1 MEINMAAKIVKVL
14 VPIGVIAIA
23 VVMAVGLK
31 SMRKPPEK
39 KDEARPAVL
48 ITAEPIQAQDLVYKI
63 QSQGTVKAKLET
75 SLSSEVNGRIVE
87 VAANFV
93 EGGFFNAGDLLIR
106 VEQSDYQTNVKA
118 AEASLANANA
128 ALEEEKARGRVA
140 EEEWRSFTDGK
151 APELGLR
158 RPQLAG
164 ALANVRSAEAEL
176 ERAKRDLAR
185 TEIRAPF
192 AGLVKS
198 RTVNLGQFI
207 SRGASV
213 GMIYGTDIAEV
224 RLPITDNDAAFVQ
237 LPDFTADEVKPEVVL
252 TAVVG
257 GELMQWPAK
266 LVRTEGVL
274 DERSRVIYAVAQ
286 VDDPYQRKDGSKA
299 PLRFGRFV
307 QAEILGDATTDVV
320 VVQRHLLLAQQ
331 QILVVDKDNQLQ
343 FRPVQLERTDERFA
357 YVRSG
362 FTAGDRLATSAIAN
376 PLAGTVVRIASEQDV
391 EQVAE
396 KPATEASVLTSQV
409 KE

>member
-1 MEINMAAKIVKVL
+1 MKVL
-14 VPIGVIAIA
+14 IPVGVIVVA
-23 VVMAVGLK
+23 VVLAGGLMK
-31 SMRKPPEK
+31 MRKPPEK
-39 KDEARPAVL
+39 KEEQRPAVL
-48 ITAEPIQAQDLVYKI
+48 ITATPIQTEDLVYRI
-63 QSQGTVKAKLET
+63 QSQGTVKPKLET

-87 VAANFV
+87 VAANFI
-93 EGGFFNAGDLLIR
+93 EGGFFNAGDLLIQ
-106 VEQSDYQTNVKA
+106 VEQADYQTNVKA
-118 AEASLANANA
+118 AEASLTNAQA

-185 TEIRAPF
+185 TEIRAPY
-192 AGLVKS
+192 AGMVKS
-198 RTVNLGQFI
+198 RSVNLGQFI

-213 GMIYGTDIAEV
+213 GMIYGTDVAEV
-224 RLPITDNDAAFVQ
+224 RLPITDNDAGFIK
-237 LPDFTADEVKPEVVL
+237 LPDFNNTATKPDVVL

-257 GELMQWPAK
+257 GELMQWSAK

-286 VDDPYQRKDGSKA
+286 VEDPYQRNQNTAA

-307 QAEILGDATTDVV
+307 QAQVMGNSTTDVV
-320 VVQRHLLLAQQ
+320 VVSRHLLLAQQ
-331 QILVVDKDNQLQ
+331 QILVVDKDSQLQ
-343 FRPVQLERTDERFA
+343 FRPVELERTDERFA
-357 YVRSG
+357 YVKSG
-362 FTAGDRLATSAIAN
+362 FVAGDRLATSAIAN
-376 PLAGTVVRIASEQDV
+376 PLAGTVVRIASEQEA

-396 KPATEASVLTSQV
+396 QQATAEEPVLTTLV

>member
-1 MEINMAAKIVKVL
+1 MAAKIIKVL
-14 VPIGVIAIA
+14 IPVGVIAVA
-23 VVMAVGLK
+23 VVLAGGLM

-39 KDEARPAVL
+39 KDEQRPAVL
-48 ITAEPIQAQDLVYKI
+48 ITAQPVQAEDLVYRI
-63 QSQGTVKAKLET
+63 RSQGTVKPKLET
-75 SLSSEVNGRIVE
+75 NLSSEVNGRIVE
-87 VAANFV
+87 VADNFI
-93 EGGFFNAGDLLIR
+93 EGGFFNKGDLLVR
-106 VEQSDYQTNVKA
+106 VEQADYQTNVKA
-118 AEASLANANA
+118 AEASLANAQS

-176 ERAKRDLAR
+176 ERAQRDLKR

-192 AGLVKS
+192 AGMVKS
-198 RTVNLGQFI
+198 RSVNLGQFI
-207 SRGASV
+207 SRGNQI
-213 GMIYGTDIAEV
+213 GTIYGTDIAEV
-224 RLPITDNDAAFVQ
+224 RLPITDNDSAFVQ
-237 LPDFTADEVKPEVVL
+237 LPDFTDDDIKPEVVL

-257 GELMQWPAK
+257 GEVMQWPAK

-286 VDDPYQRKDGSKA
+286 IVDPYQRDGNSDKA

-307 QAEILGDATTDVV
+307 QAEVLGDATSQVV
-320 VVQRHLLLAQQ
+320 VVPRHLLLAQQ

-343 FRPVQLERTDERFA
+343 FRTVQLERTDDRFA

-362 FTAGDRLATSAIAN
+362 FADGDRLATSAIAN
-376 PLAGTVVRIASEQDV
+376 PLAGTLVRVASEQT
-391 EQVAE
+391 EQVAD
-396 KPATEASVLTSQV
+396 KSGADDKSALTSQV
-409 KE
+409 QE

>member
-1 MEINMAAKIVKVL
+1 MAAKIIKIL
-14 VPIGVIAIA
+14 VPVGVIAVA
-23 VVMAVGLK
+23 VVLAGGLM
-31 SMRKPPEK
+31 SLRKPPEK
-39 KDEARPAVL
+39 KEEQRSAIL
-48 ITAEPIQAQDLVYKI
+48 ITAEPVQAQDLVYRI
-63 QSQGTVKAKLET
+63 RSQGTVKPKLET
-75 SLSSEVNGRIVE
+75 NLSSEVNGRIVE
-87 VAANFV
+87 VADNFI
-93 EGGFFNAGDLLIR
+93 EGGFFNEGDLLVR
-106 VEQSDYQTNVKA
+106 VEQADYQTNVKA
-118 AEASLANANA
+118 AEASLANAQA

-140 EEEWRSFTDGK
+140 EEEWRSFTDGN

-176 ERAKRDLAR
+176 ERARRDLAR

-192 AGLVKS
+192 AGMVKS
-198 RTVNLGQFI
+198 RAVNLGQFI
-207 SRGASV
+207 SRGNLV

-237 LPDFTADEVKPEVVL
+237 LPDFTDDDVKPEVIL

-257 GELMQWPAK
+257 GEMIQWPAK

-286 VDDPYQRKDGSKA
+286 IVDPYQRNGKAQA

-307 QAEILGDATTDVV
+307 QAEILGDATTQVV
-320 VVQRHLLLAQQ
+320 MVPRHLLLAQQ
-331 QILVVDKDNQLQ
+331 QILVVDKDDQLQ
-343 FRPVQLERTDERFA
+343 FRSVQLERTDDRFA

-362 FTAGDRLATSAIAN
+362 FAEGDRLATSAIAN
-376 PLAGTVVRIASEQDV
+376 PLAGTVVRVASEQT

-396 KPATEASVLTSQV
+396 QEKSADAPVLTSQV

>member
-1 MEINMAAKIVKVL
+1 MAAKIIKIMIPVGL
-14 VPIGVIAIA
+14 IVIAVA
-23 VVMAVGLK
+23 LAVGLM
-31 SMRKPPEK
+31 SLRKPPEK
-39 KDEARPAVL
+39 KQEQRQAVL
-48 ITAEPIQAQDLVYKI
+48 INAEPIQAEDLVYRIK
-63 QSQGTVKAKLET
+63 SQGTVKPKLET
-75 SLSSEVNGRIVE
+75 FLSSEVNGRIVE
-87 VAANFV
+87 VAASFI
-93 EGGFFNAGDLLIR
+93 EGGFFNEGDLLIR
-106 VEQSDYQTNVKA
+106 VEQSDYHTNVKA
-118 AEASLANANA
+118 AEASLANAQS

-140 EEEWRSFTDGK
+140 ENEWRSFTDGK

-176 ERAKRDLAR
+176 ERARRDLAR

-192 AGLVKS
+192 SGMVKS
-198 RTVNLGQFI
+198 RSVNLGQFI
-207 SRGASV
+207 SRGTSV
-213 GMIYGTDIAEV
+213 GVIYGTDVAEV
-224 RLPITDNDAAFVQ
+224 RLPITDNDSAFIQ
-237 LPDFTADEVKPEVVL
+237 LPDFAADDVKPEVVL

-257 GELMQWPAK
+257 GEVLQWPAK

-286 VDDPYQRKDGSKA
+286 INDPYQRNGNAQA

-307 QAEILGDATTDVV
+307 QAEIMGDAAKQVIVV
-320 VVQRHLLLAQQ
+320 PRHLLLAQK

-343 FRPVQLERTDERFA
+343 FRPVVLDRTDDRFA

-362 FTAGDRLATSAIAN
+362 FVTGDRLATSAIAN
-376 PLAGTVVRIASEQDV
+376 PLAGTVVRVSGDKE

-396 KPATEASVLTSQV
+396 GSASDEAAVLTTQV

>member
-1 MEINMAAKIVKVL
+1 MAAKVLKVL
-14 VPIGVIAIA
+14 IPVGVIVVA
-23 VVMAVGLK
+23 VVLAGGLMK
-31 SMRKPPEK
+31 MRKPPEK
-39 KDEARPAVL
+39 KEEQRPAVL
-48 ITAEPIQAQDLVYKI
+48 ITATPIQTEDLVYRI
-63 QSQGTVKAKLET
+63 QSQGTVKPKLET

-87 VAANFV
+87 VAANFI
-93 EGGFFNAGDLLIR
+93 EGGFFNAGDLLIQ
-106 VEQSDYQTNVKA
+106 VEQADYQTNVKA
-118 AEASLANANA
+118 AEASLTNAQA

-185 TEIRAPF
+185 TEIRAPY
-192 AGLVKS
+192 AGMVKS
-198 RTVNLGQFI
+198 RSVNLGQFI

-213 GMIYGTDIAEV
+213 GMIYGTDVAEV
-224 RLPITDNDAAFVQ
+224 RLPITDNDAGFIK
-237 LPDFTADEVKPEVVL
+237 LPDFNNTATKPDVVL

-257 GELMQWPAK
+257 GELMQWSAK

-286 VDDPYQRKDGSKA
+286 VEDPYQRNQNTAA

-307 QAEILGDATTDVV
+307 QAQVMGNSTTDVV
-320 VVQRHLLLAQQ
+320 VVSRHLLLAQQ
-331 QILVVDKDNQLQ
+331 QILVVDKDSQLQ
-343 FRPVQLERTDERFA
+343 FRPVELERTDERFA
-357 YVRSG
+357 YVKSG
-362 FTAGDRLATSAIAN
+362 FVAGDRLATSAIAN
-376 PLAGTVVRIASEQDV
+376 PLAGTVVRIASEQEA

-396 KPATEASVLTSQV
+396 QQATAEEPVLTTLV

>member
-1 MEINMAAKIVKVL
+1 MAAKIIKVL
-14 VPIGVIAIA
+14 VPVGVIAVA
-23 VVMAVGLK
+23 VALAAGLM

-39 KDEARPAVL
+39 KEEQRPAIL
-48 ITAEPIQAQDLVYKI
+48 ITAEPIQPQDLIYRI
-63 QSQGTVKAKLET
+63 QSQGTVTPKLET
-75 SLSSEVNGRIVE
+75 HLSSEVNGRIVE
-87 VAANFV
+87 VAASFI
-93 EGGFFNAGDLLIR
+93 EGGFFNAGDVLVR
-106 VEQSDYQTNVKA
+106 VEPADYQTNVKA
-118 AEASLANANA
+118 AEASLANAQA

-176 ERAKRDLAR
+176 ERARRDLAR
-185 TEIRAPF
+185 TEIRAPY

-198 RTVNLGQFI
+198 RAVNLGQYI
-207 SRGASV
+207 SRGNSV
-213 GMIYGTDIAEV
+213 GVIYGTDLAEV
-224 RLPITDNDAAFVQ
+224 RLPLTDNDSAFIQ
-237 LPDFTADEVKPEVVL
+237 LPDFADDADKPEVVL

-257 GELMQWPAK
+257 GEIMQWPAK

-286 VDDPYQRKDGSKA
+286 VDDPYQRKTNANA

-307 QAEILGDATTDVV
+307 QAEILGDAAAQVV
-320 VVQRHLLLAQQ
+320 KVPRHLLLAQQ
-331 QILVVDKDNQLQ
+331 QILVVDKDNELQ
-343 FRPVQLERTDERFA
+343 FRPVTLARTDDRFA

-362 FTAGDRLATSAIAN
+362 FAEGDRLATSAIAN
-376 PLAGTVVRIASEQDV
+376 PLAGTLVRVASEQQ

-396 KPATEASVLTSQV
+396 QDTAADAPVLTSQV

>member
-1 MEINMAAKIVKVL
+1 MAAKIIKIL
-14 VPIGVIAIA
+14 VPVGVVVIA
-23 VVMAVGLK
+23 VVLAGGLM

-39 KDEARPAVL
+39 KDEQRPAVL
-48 ITAEPIQAQDLVYKI
+48 ITAEPVQTQDLIYRI
-63 QSQGTVKAKLET
+63 QSQGTVKPKLET
-75 SLSSEVNGRIVE
+75 NLSSEVNGRIVE

-106 VEQSDYQTNVKA
+106 VEPADYQTNVKA
-118 AEASLANANA
+118 AEASLANAQA

-198 RTVNLGQFI
+198 RNVNLGQFI

-237 LPDFTADEVKPEVVL
+237 LPDFASEEIKPEVIL

-257 GELMQWPAK
+257 GDIKQWPAT

-286 VDDPYQRKDGSKA
+286 VKDPYQRNNNA
-299 PLRFGRFV
+299 ATPLRFGRFV

-320 VVQRHLLLAQQ
+320 VVPRHLLLAQQ
-331 QILVVDKDNQLQ
+331 QVLVVDKDNQLQ
-343 FRPVQLERTDERFA
+343 FRPVTLERADDRFA

-362 FTAGDRLATSAIAN
+362 FIDGDRLATSAIAN
-376 PLAGTVVRIASEQDV
+376 PLAGTVVRIASERDA

-396 KPATEASVLTSQV
+396 QKAGAAPVLASQV